1 MKRLLTLYRGLNVR
15 LGGFA
20 VLDQAVVG
28 GTNFLTTILVGRL
41 CGASELG
48 LFALAMTIWYLTLA
62 FLESMITSPFTV
74 FVHRL
79 EDENQTTY
87 AGSAIAHVMGLAV
100 LATTILALG
109 AALLYWFEHAR
120 FAVVIASLAVTLPF
134 RLLRHFAR
142 RFHYASLNLSLALV
156 LDISVAVLQLI
167 AMGTFY
173 WLGLLSAAGAF
184 LAVGVAYA
192 IVLLFWWIRQKKM
205 FSVHWELIFAHFLK
219 NWSLGRWLV
228 ASQILMIVAAY
239 SLPWVIAIA
248 LDETQTGIYS
258 ACTTLACI
266 GAPLLVAVQ
275 NVLAPRSASAFA
287 ERGLA
292 GLRHVVMKATVGLTL
307 GMGGFTIMLAIG
319 GDQLVRLFFGPDYGG
334 QQTVITLLV
343 IAELAYALTL
353 GAATA
358 LTVLERTDLLFR
370 SHLVG
375 GLITMTIAIT
385 FVGEYGLLAAA
396 VSQFAGSTIGAA
408 VAIFC
413 YRSAIGSIQEGDL
426 LETTNS

>member
-1 MKRLLTLYRGLNVR
+1 MKRLLSLYRSLNVR

-20 VLDQAVVG
+20 VLDQAIVG

-41 CGASELG
+41 CGTSELG
-48 LFALAMTIWYLTLA
+48 LFALAMTIWYLILA

-79 EDENQTTY
+79 EDENRTTY
-87 AGSAIAHVMGLAV
+87 AGSAIAHVMSLAV

-109 AALLYWFEHAR
+109 AALLYWFEYTR
-120 FAVVIASLAVTLPF
+120 FSVVIASLAVTLPF

-142 RFHYASLNLSLALV
+142 RFHYASLNLNLALV
-156 LDISVAVLQLI
+156 LDISVATLQI
-167 AMGTFY
+167 SAMLTFY

-184 LAVGVAYA
+184 LAVGAAYA
-192 IVLLFWWIRQKKM
+192 LVLLFWWIQQKKL
-205 FSVHWELIFAHFLK
+205 FSVRRNLIFADFLK
-219 NWSLGRWLV
+219 NWTLGRWLV
-228 ASQILMIVAAY
+228 ASQISMIVAAY

-248 LDETQTGIYS
+248 IDESQTGIYS
-258 ACTTLACI
+258 ACATLVCL

-275 NVLAPRSASAFA
+275 NVLTPQSASAFA
-287 ERGLA
+287 EQGLA
-292 GLRHVVMKATVGLTL
+292 GLRRVVKKATLGLAL
-307 GMGGFTIMLAIG
+307 GMGCFAIFLAIA
-319 GDQLVRLFFGPDYGG
+319 GDLLVRLFFGADYGG

-343 IAELAYALTL
+343 IAELVYALTL

-375 GLITMTIAIT
+375 VLVTLTIAIT
-385 FVGEYGLLAAA
+385 FVGKYGLLAAA
-396 VSQFAGSTIGAA
+396 TAQFAGTTIGS
-408 VAIFC
+408 AIALLC
-413 YRSAIGSIQEGDL
+413 YRNIVGNMKEADL
-426 LETTNS
+426 PETTR